1 MIDPRL
7 MTLRVLAEQGTVT
20 ATAQTLH
27 LTPSTVSVQL
37 RQLAARVGV
46 DLLEPQGR
54 RVKLTPAA
62 HTLLRHADVL
72 YAQWEQAEA
81 DLAAHRDEAA
91 GHVRISAIAT
101 AITALILPAAAE
113 LRRYYPRMTLD
124 IREDAKQNRFELLL
138 TDRTDI
144 VVVLPSPDGPPADD
158 PRFTQQT
165 LLQEPLTL
173 LVPTTHPLAA
183 RQDGVELSEAAA
195 DTWIR
200 AGDPSD
206 QHRLMEAACAAAG
219 FTPRVTCNAIDW
231 FAIAALVAHGYGI
244 ALIPSLAPVPAHYD
258 VVRIPL
264 KGTTAPVRRLITC
277 VRRGSEQQ
285 PSIARA
291 LAALR
296 TAANDIRGTKPG
308 SKNDES
314 APA

>member
-7 MTLRVLAEQGTVT
+7 MALRVLAERGTVT
-20 ATAQTLH
+20 AAAEVLH

-37 RQLAARVGV
+37 RQLAAQVGV

-62 HTLLRHADVL
+62 QTLLRHADLL

-91 GHVRISAIAT
+91 GHLRISAIAT
-101 AITALILPAAAE
+101 AITALVVPAAAE
-113 LRRYYPRMTLD
+113 LRRLYPRMTLD

-138 TDRTDI
+138 TDHTDI
-144 VVVLPSPDGPPADD
+144 AVMLPTPDGPPVDD

-165 LLQEPLTL
+165 LLEEPLTL

-183 RQDGVELSEAAA
+183 RQDGVELSEAAEE
-195 DTWIR
+195 TWIR

-206 QHRLMEAACAAAG
+206 QHRLTEAACAAAG
-219 FTPRVTCNAIDW
+219 FTPRVTCDAIDW

-244 ALIPSLAPVPAHYD
+244 ALIPSLAPIPTHYD
-258 VVRIPL
+258 VTRVPL
-264 KGTTAPVRRLITC
+264 QGTTTPVRRLIAC
-277 VRRGSEQQ
+277 IRRGREQQ
-285 PSIARA
+285 PTIAHG
-291 LAALR
+291 LTALR
-296 TAANDIRGTKPG
+296 TAAHDIRGT
-308 SKNDES
+308 ES
-314 APA
+314 GTEKR